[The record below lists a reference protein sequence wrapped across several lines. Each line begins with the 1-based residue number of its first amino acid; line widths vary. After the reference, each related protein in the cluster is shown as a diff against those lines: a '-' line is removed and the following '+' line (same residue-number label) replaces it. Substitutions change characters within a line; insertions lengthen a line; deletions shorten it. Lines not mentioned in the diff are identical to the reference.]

1 LLVPKRQL
9 PASLGWS
16 FAFGVPNLQIG
27 NPRKTRLT
35 QRSQLN
41 TSIVLNIIWISFF
54 LAAFCTALF
63 KLVFLGDQQVFA
75 QIMEAMFALSK
86 SAFEISLGL
95 TGVLAL
101 WLGIMRIGEK
111 SGFILLL
118 TQSLTPLFSRLMPD
132 VPKGHPALGAIVMN
146 ISANALGLDNA
157 ATPLGIKAMQEL
169 QTLNPHPETA
179 SNAQILFLVI
189 NTAGVTLFP
198 VTIFTYRAQL
208 GAANPTDVFIPI
220 LIATYVG
227 TMVGL
232 FTVAYVQKI
241 NLLDKVIV
249 AYLGGFTLVVG
260 GILAYFSSLPQQQ
273 MLEQSAIISNF
284 ILFSLVITFILGAIN
299 KEINAYDAFIEG
311 AKEGFHTATTIIPY
325 LVAML
330 VAIGVFRASGALDLL
345 ADLARTIVHYFMLDD
360 RFVDAL
366 PTALMKPFS
375 GSGARAMMI
384 DTMKTMGADSFAGRL
399 SSIVQGSTETTFY
412 VLAIYFGSV
421 GIKHIRHAA
430 ACGIIADFAGIVA
443 SIFVAYWFFG

>member
-1 LLVPKRQL
+1 
-9 PASLGWS
+9 
-16 FAFGVPNLQIG
+16 
-27 NPRKTRLT
+27 
-35 QRSQLN
+35 
-41 TSIVLNIIWISFF
+41 VLNIIWISFF

-111 SGFILLL
+111 SGFIQLL
-118 TQSLTPLFSRLMPD
+118 TESLTPLFSRLMPD

-169 QTLNPHPETA
+169 QTLNPNPETA

-189 NTAGVTLFP
+189 NTSGVTLFP
-198 VTIFTYRAQL
+198 VTIFTYRAQM

-220 LIATYVG
+220 LIATYMS
-227 TMVGL
+227 TLAGL
-232 FTVAYVQKI
+232 LAVAFVQKI

>member
-1 LLVPKRQL
+1 
-9 PASLGWS
+9 
-16 FAFGVPNLQIG
+16 
-27 NPRKTRLT
+27 
-35 QRSQLN
+35 
-41 TSIVLNIIWISFF
+41 VLNIIWICFF
-54 LAAFCTALF
+54 ISAFITALF
-63 KLVFLGDQQVFA
+63 KLIFLGDQQVFA
-75 QIMEAMFALSK
+75 QIMQAMFSLAK

-111 SGFILLL
+111 SGFIQLL
-118 TQSLTPLFSRLMPD
+118 THGLTPLFSRLMPD
-132 VPKGHPALGAIVMN
+132 VPKDHPALGAIVMN

-157 ATPLGIKAMQEL
+157 ATPLGIKAMKEL
-169 QTLNPHPETA
+169 QTLNPDPDTA

-189 NTAGVTLFP
+189 NTSGVTLFP

-208 GAANPTDVFIPI
+208 GAANPADVFIPI
-220 LIATYVG
+220 LIATYMS
-227 TMVGL
+227 TLTGL
-232 FTVAYVQKI
+232 LAVAAVQKI

-249 AYLGGFTLVVG
+249 AYMGSFTLAIG
-260 GILAYFSSLPQQQ
+260 ALLAYFSSLPQQA
-273 MLEQSAIISNF
+273 MLVQSAAISNF
-284 ILFSLVITFILGAIN
+284 ILFSLVIVFILGAIN
-299 KEINAYDAFIEG
+299 KGINAYDAFIEG
-311 AKEGFHTATTIIPY
+311 AKEGFQTAITIIPF

-345 ADLARTIVHYFMLDD
+345 ADLTRLIVHYYMLDD

-366 PTALMKPFS
+366 PTALIKPFS

-399 SSIVQGSTETTFY
+399 SSILQGSTETTFY

-430 ACGIIADFAGIVA
+430 TCGIIADFGGIIA
-443 SIFVAYWFFG
+443 AIYVAYWFFG